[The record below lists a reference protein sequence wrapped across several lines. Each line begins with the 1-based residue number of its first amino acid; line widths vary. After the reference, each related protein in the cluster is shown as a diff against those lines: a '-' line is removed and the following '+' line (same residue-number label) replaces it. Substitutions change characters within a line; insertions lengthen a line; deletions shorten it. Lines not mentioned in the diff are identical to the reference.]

1 MIIILSGHFQGCRS
15 TPTTLDSSLLLGDK
29 PSTQRHTS
37 KLLCKYGTQER
48 NVDTM
53 STLAQII
60 AIPWI
65 FLFISFSLRALATEH
80 LSWTSLCLLQQQ
92 RAKLSPRQQQTGGAH
107 VSPGVTW
114 SVETATGLRG
124 VTPRWVSRVVA
135 MPTWQLLFLGPA
147 LFGKQESPFFDDWL
161 VRLTIL
167 CDWCWFRSCSV
178 YAEKYCWCYSIEI

>member
-29 PSTQRHTS
+29 PSTQGHTS

-65 FLFISFSLRALATEH
+65 FLFISFSLRALATGH
-80 LSWTSLCLLQQQ
+80 LSWTSLCLLQQ

-147 LFGKQESPFFDDWL
+147 LFWQTGEPLLWWL
-161 VRLTIL
+161 ISKANHPLWLMLI
-167 CDWCWFRSCSV
+167 S
-178 YAEKYCWCYSIEI
+178 

>member
-29 PSTQRHTS
+29 PSTQGHTS

-65 FLFISFSLRALATEH
+65 FLFISFSLRALATVH
-80 LSWTSLCLLQQQ
+80 LSWTSLCLLQQ

-124 VTPRWVSRVVA
+124 VTPPLSVSGRRDADVA
-135 MPTWQLLFLGPA
+135 TPLPWSCPFWQTGEPLLW
-147 LFGKQESPFFDDWL
+147 WL
-161 VRLTIL
+161 ISKANHSLWLMLI
-167 CDWCWFRSCSV
+167 S
-178 YAEKYCWCYSIEI
+178 

>member
-65 FLFISFSLRALATEH
+65 FLFISFSLRALATGH

-92 RAKLSPRQQQTGGAH
+92 RAKLSPCQQQTGGAH

-124 VTPRWVSRVVA
+124 VTPPAECLGSSRCRRGNSSSLVL
-135 MPTWQLLFLGPA
+135 PFLANRRAPS
-147 LFGKQESPFFDDWL
+147 LMID
-161 VRLTIL
+161 
-167 CDWCWFRSCSV
+167 
-178 YAEKYCWCYSIEI
+178 